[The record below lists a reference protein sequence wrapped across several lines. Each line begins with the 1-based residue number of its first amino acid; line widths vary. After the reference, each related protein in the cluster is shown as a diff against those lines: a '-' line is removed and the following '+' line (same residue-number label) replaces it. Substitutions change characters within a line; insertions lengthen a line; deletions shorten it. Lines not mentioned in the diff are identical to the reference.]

1 MPRRIRVSSIKK
13 RVSHLRRQ
21 SHLLHHFRIKATLA
35 ILLALA
41 IVLGVHAYVEDH
53 RVSGDA
59 DDPEVVV
66 GTTLRAR
73 LNPDEVEGRPSVM
86 DLLEESGVRP
96 TLMQTMVITCE
107 SDQIEVTAADAA
119 QYRVVNEGGALMLLS
134 PDGQNCGK
142 VQRIF
147 LPADENAVKAPS

>member
-21 SHLLHHFRIKATLA
+21 SHLLHHFRLKATLA
-35 ILLALA
+35 ILLVLA

-53 RVSGDA
+53 R
-59 DDPEVVV
+59 V

-96 TLMQTMVITCE
+96 TLMQTLVITCE
-107 SDQIEVTAADAA
+107 SDQIEVKAADAA

>member
-21 SHLLHHFRIKATLA
+21 SHLLHHFRLKATLA
-35 ILLALA
+35 ILLVLA

-96 TLMQTMVITCE
+96 TLMQTLVITCE
-107 SDQIEVTAADAA
+107 SDQIEVKAADAA
-119 QYRVVNEGGALMLLS
+119 QYRVINEGGALMLLS
-134 PDGQNCGK
+134 PDGQELRQGAAH
-142 VQRIF
+142 
-147 LPADENAVKAPS
+147 LPACG

>member
-21 SHLLHHFRIKATLA
+21 SHLLHHFRVKATLA
-35 ILLALA
+35 ILLVLA
-41 IVLGVHAYVEDH
+41 IVLGVHAYVEDY

-96 TLMQTMVITCE
+96 TLMQTLVITCE

-119 QYRVVNEGGALMLLS
+119 QYRVVNEGGTLMLLS

-147 LPADENAVKAPS
+147 LPADEKAVKAPS

>member
-1 MPRRIRVSSIKK
+1 M
-13 RVSHLRRQ
+13 
-21 SHLLHHFRIKATLA
+21 
-35 ILLALA
+35 
-41 IVLGVHAYVEDH
+41 
-53 RVSGDA
+53 
-59 DDPEVVV
+59 

-73 LNPDEVEGRPSVM
+73 LNPNEVEGRPSVM

-96 TLMQTMVITCE
+96 TLMQTLVITCE

>member
-96 TLMQTMVITCE
+96 TLMQTLVITCE
-107 SDQIEVTAADAA
+107 SDQIEVTAADAEIGRA
-119 QYRVVNEGGALMLLS
+119 S
-134 PDGQNCGK
+134 
-142 VQRIF
+142 
-147 LPADENAVKAPS
+147 

>member
-1 MPRRIRVSSIKK
+1 MPRRIKVSSIKK
-13 RVSHLRRQ
+13 RMPHLRRQ
-21 SHLLHHFRIKATLA
+21 SHLLHHFRLKATLA
-35 ILLALA
+35 ILLVLA

-73 LNPDEVEGRPSVM
+73 LNPEEAEDNPSVIDM
-86 DLLEESGVRP
+86 LEESGVRP
-96 TLMQTMVITCE
+96 TLMQTLVITCE
-107 SDQIEVTAADAA
+107 SNQIEVTAADAA
-119 QYRVVNEGGALMLLS
+119 QYRVVNEDGALTLLG

-147 LPADENAVKAPS
+147 LPADENAVKSPS